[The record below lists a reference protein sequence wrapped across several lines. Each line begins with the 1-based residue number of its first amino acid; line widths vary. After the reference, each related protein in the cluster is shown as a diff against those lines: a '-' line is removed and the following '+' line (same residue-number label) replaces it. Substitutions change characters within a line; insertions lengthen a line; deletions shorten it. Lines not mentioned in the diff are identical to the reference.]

1 MLPHHPL
8 VNGAMR
14 RTKPTGSISTLRVI
28 CEPAMSGE
36 PDRHPRLSGE
46 ASRSRRLLEIG
57 EHNVARSSGFF
68 EERGHLV
75 DQLARLKAPRSPQCS
90 KIERAR
96 LRQGRLFLGET
107 GAPRSSKRDHEV
119 GEGDIQP
126 PVIA

>member
-96 LRQGRLFLGET
+96 LRQGRLSWVRRALHGRQNVT
-107 GAPRSSKRDHEV
+107 TRSAR
-119 GEGDIQP
+119 
-126 PVIA
+126 VIFNLPL